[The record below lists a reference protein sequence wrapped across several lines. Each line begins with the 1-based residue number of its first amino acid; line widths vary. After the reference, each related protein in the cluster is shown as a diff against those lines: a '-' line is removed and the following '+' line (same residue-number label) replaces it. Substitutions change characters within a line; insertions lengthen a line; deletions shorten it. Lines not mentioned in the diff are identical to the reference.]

1 MRTKKLLLAAVAAL
15 TLAAPAMA
23 HRQWLLPSTTTLA
36 DTNQY
41 VTIDAAVSNDL
52 FYPDHV
58 AMRPEQIK
66 VWAPDGTPA
75 AIENAA
81 TGRHRTTFDV
91 KVDKPGTWKI
101 GTEMNALM
109 GSFKLNG
116 EEWRVGGRRG
126 PGGPGGPGRMAGPG
140 GPGSPGATNSPAG
153 GPARPAFKSV
163 ASAAD
168 IPAGAT
174 DVKLTEVIGTNA
186 VFVTAGAPSEGV
198 FKPTGKG
205 LEMQPVTHPGALV
218 ADEEGQF
225 RFLVD
230 GKPAA
235 GIKVT
240 VVPGSKKFRATEDAQ
255 ELTTGADGV
264 LHVKWPVAGVYWLNA
279 TTTDAKPTAPRATE
293 RRMSFTTTLE
303 VPAP

>member
-1 MRTKKLLLAAVAAL
+1 MRIRTILLAAAAAI
-15 TLAAPAMA
+15 TAATPALA

-41 VTIDAAVSNDL
+41 VTVDAAVSNDL
-52 FYPDHV
+52 FYADHV
-58 AMRPEQIK
+58 PMRPEQIK

-75 AIENAA
+75 TIENAS
-81 TGRHRTTFDV
+81 TGKYRTTFDV
-91 KVDKPGTWKI
+91 KIDKPGTWKI
-101 GTEMNALM
+101 GTEMNAVN

-116 EEWRVGGRRG
+116 EDWRVGGRRPPMG
-126 PGGPGGPGRMAGPG
+126 AGA
-140 GPGSPGATNSPAG
+140 GAGAGAG
-153 GPARPAFKSV
+153 GAGAAGAPARPMPKFV
-163 ASAAD
+163 ASPAE

-174 DVKLTEVIGTNA
+174 DIKLTEVIGTNA
-186 VFVTAGAPSEGV
+186 VFVTAGPATEGA

-205 LEMQPVTHPGALV
+205 LEMQPITHPSALV
-218 ADEEGQF
+218 ADEDGQF

-235 GIKVT
+235 GVKVT
-240 VVPGSKKFRATEDAQ
+240 VVPGSKKFRDSEEAQ

-264 LHVKWPVAGVYWLNA
+264 LRVKWPVPGVYWMSA
-279 TTTDAKPTAPRATE
+279 TLTDAKPSAPRATE
-293 RRMSFTTTLE
+293 RRMTYTTTLE

>member
-1 MRTKKLLLAAVAAL
+1 MRTKNALLAAVAAL
-15 TLAAPAMA
+15 TLAAPALA

-41 VTIDAAVSNDL
+41 VTVDAAVSNDL
-52 FYPDHV
+52 FYADHV

-66 VWAPDGTPA
+66 VWAPDGTSA
-75 AIENAA
+75 TIENAA
-81 TGRHRTTFDV
+81 TGKYRTTFDV
-91 KVDKPGTWKI
+91 KIDKPGTWKI
-101 GTEMNALM
+101 GTEMNAVM

-116 EEWRVGGRRG
+116 EDWRVGGRRG
-126 PGGPGGPGRMAGPG
+126 PMGGPGGAGTP
-140 GPGSPGATNSPAG
+140 P
-153 GPARPAFKSV
+153 RPAPKVV
-163 ASAAD
+163 ASAAE

-174 DVKLTEVIGTNA
+174 DIKLTEVHGTNA

-205 LEMQPVTHPGALV
+205 LEMQPVTHPSALV
-218 ADEEGQF
+218 ADEEAQF
-225 RFLVD
+225 RFLID

-235 GIKVT
+235 GIKVD
-240 VVPGSKKFRATEDAQ
+240 VVPGSKKFRPAEDAQ
-255 ELTTGADGV
+255 SLMTGADGV
-264 LHVKWPVAGVYWLNA
+264 LRVKWPVAGVYWLSA
-279 TTTDAKPTAPRATE
+279 TTTDAKATTPRATE

>member
-1 MRTKKLLLAAVAAL
+1 MRIRNILLAAAA
-15 TLAAPAMA
+15 TFTVAAPALA

-52 FYPDHV
+52 FYADHV
-58 AMRPEQIK
+58 PMRPEQIK
-66 VWAPDGTPA
+66 VWAPDGTAA

-81 TGRHRTTFDV
+81 TGKYRTTFDV
-91 KVDKPGTWKI
+91 KIDKPGTWKI
-101 GTEMNALM
+101 GTEMNSVM

-116 EEWRVGGRRG
+116 EDWRVGGRRG
-126 PGGPGGPGRMAGPG
+126 PGGPGMAGPAG
-140 GPGSPGATNSPAG
+140 APGTPPRAAPKFVAT
-153 GPARPAFKSV
+153 
-163 ASAAD
+163 AAE

-174 DVKLTEVIGTNA
+174 DVKLTEVIGRNA
-186 VFVTAGAPSEGV
+186 VFVTAGAPTQEA
-198 FKPTGKG
+198 FKPSGKG
-205 LEMQPVTHPGALV
+205 LELQPLTHPNALV
-218 ADEEGQF
+218 SDEEGQF

-235 GIKVT
+235 GVKVT
-240 VVPGSKKFRATEDAQ
+240 VVPGSKKFRASEDAQ

-264 LHVKWPVAGVYWLNA
+264 LRVKWPVAGVYWMSA
-279 TTTDAKPTAPRATE
+279 TLTDAKATTPRATE
-293 RRMSFTTTLE
+293 RRMTYTTTLE

>member
-1 MRTKKLLLAAVAAL
+1 MRTRTFLLAAAAAI
-15 TLAAPAMA
+15 TLAAPALA

-41 VTIDAAVSNDL
+41 VTIDGAVSNDL
-52 FYPDHV
+52 FYADHQP
-58 AMRPEQIK
+58 MRAEQIK
-66 VWAPDGTPA
+66 VWAPDGTPS
-75 AIENAA
+75 AIENSA

-91 KVDKPGTWKI
+91 KIDKAGTWKI
-101 GTEMNALM
+101 GTEMHSVM

-126 PGGPGGPGRMAGPG
+126 PPPAAGAG
-140 GPGSPGATNSPAG
+140 APGAAAPQ
-153 GPARPAFKSV
+153 PQIKSV
-163 ASAAD
+163 ATVAE

-174 DVKLTEVIGTNA
+174 DVKLTEVFGSNA
-186 VFVTAGAPSEGV
+186 IFVTAGAPSEGV

-218 ADEEGQF
+218 SDEEGQF

-235 GIKVT
+235 GVKVT
-240 VVPGSKKFRATEDAQ
+240 VVPGSKKFRATEEAQ

-264 LHVKWPVAGVYWLNA
+264 LRVKWPLAGVYWMSA
-279 TTTDAKPTAPRATE
+279 TLTDAKATTPRATE
-293 RRMSFTTTLE
+293 RRMSYTTTLE